1 MKSVEIYTDGACS
14 CNPGP
19 GGWCAILLYRG
30 HEKCVSGG
38 EALTTNNRM
47 ELIAVIEG
55 LKQLK
60 TRCHVDLYSDSAYVV
75 RAFTENWIGKW
86 KRNGWKKSPNSEQD
100 VKNRDLWEELCRQVS
115 LHEVT
120 FVKVKGHSDVEYNNR
135 CDEIARAEISKF
147 SVSDSSRDAEF
158 ATSDCE

>member
-60 TRCHVDLYSDSAYVV
+60 TRCHVDLYS
-75 RAFTENWIGKW
+75 TENWIGKW

-100 VKNRDLWEELCRQVS
+100 VKNRDLWEELYRQVS
-115 LHEVT
+115 LHEVV

-147 SVSDSSRDAEF
+147 SVSDSSRDADF
-158 ATSDCE
+158 VTSDCE

>member
-60 TRCHVDLYSDSAYVV
+60 TRCHVDLYSDSAYEV

-100 VKNRDLWEELCRQVS
+100 VKNRDLWGNCTDRFLCMR
-115 LHEVT
+115 L
-120 FVKVKGHSDVEYNNR
+120 YL
-135 CDEIARAEISKF
+135 
-147 SVSDSSRDAEF
+147 
-158 ATSDCE
+158 